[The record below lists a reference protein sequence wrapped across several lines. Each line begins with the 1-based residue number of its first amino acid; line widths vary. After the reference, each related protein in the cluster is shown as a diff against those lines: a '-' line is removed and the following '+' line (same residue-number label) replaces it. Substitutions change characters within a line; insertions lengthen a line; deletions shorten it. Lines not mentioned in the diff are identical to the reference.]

1 MNALH
6 TGPKSWTCL
15 RDEHHATSAD
25 MNLLRDM
32 GLIEQTYHG
41 AWDLTAEGRDSMVTT
56 DPQPFR
62 IWRDRVTGRQVHHN
76 DMGWFFEQSP
86 QEEDADGEAVRLEP
100 ERVQRT
106 TIMVP
111 PNAWE

>member
-1 MNALH
+1 MVFDLSEQ
-6 TGPKSWTCL
+6 PKVVPMTP
-15 RDEHHATSAD
+15 
-25 MNLLRDM
+25 
-32 GLIEQTYHG
+32 
-41 AWDLTAEGRDSMVTT
+41 

-111 PNAWE
+111 PNAWES